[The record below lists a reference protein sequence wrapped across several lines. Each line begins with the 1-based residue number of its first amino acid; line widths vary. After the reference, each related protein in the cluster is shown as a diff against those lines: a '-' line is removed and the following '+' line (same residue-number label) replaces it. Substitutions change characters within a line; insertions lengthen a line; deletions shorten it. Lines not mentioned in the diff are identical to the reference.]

1 MIILKK
7 LAKSLDV
14 NHTALYNSSVRKNW
28 DVWQGIE
35 REPQP
40 CICGSD
46 LPGCGP
52 LVSFET
58 SVGKTLEP
66 GGVIDADIEAIY
78 ETAAAVG
85 LNEREMDG
93 VEIVFAS
100 RKHSEILPSGCS
112 GYYQYQNG
120 RHCIKIRCDKD
131 AAKTARHELQHMAD
145 EQGGVLYE
153 DNRPAILKFASAAG
167 ERIEN
172 CSSRAVLAATG
183 AEVLAFTNSFDKCSL
198 YCGIV
203 AAASICVAGLAK
215 VYYIFGY
222 VSHPAEVRARQA
234 EKLDTPDVL
243 KFRSS

>member
-14 NHTALYNSSVRKNW
+14 NHTALYNSSVRKNC

-40 CICGSD
+40 RICGSD

-85 LNEREMDG
+85 LSERE
-93 VEIVFAS
+93 I
-100 RKHSEILPSGCS
+100 RKHSEILPGGCS
-112 GYYQYQNG
+112 GYYQYKNG
-120 RHCIKIRCDKD
+120 RHYIKIRCDKD

-145 EQGGVLYE
+145 EQGGALYE
-153 DNRPAILKFASAAG
+153 DDRPAILK
-167 ERIEN
+167 
-172 CSSRAVLAATG
+172 
-183 AEVLAFTNSFDKCSL
+183 
-198 YCGIV
+198 
-203 AAASICVAGLAK
+203 
-215 VYYIFGY
+215 
-222 VSHPAEVRARQA
+222 
-234 EKLDTPDVL
+234 
-243 KFRSS
+243 

>member
-14 NHTALYNSSVRKNW
+14 NHTALYNSSVRKNC

-40 CICGSD
+40 RICGAD
-46 LPGCGP
+46 LPDCGP

-58 SVGKTLEP
+58 TVGRALKP
-66 GGVIDADIEAIY
+66 GEIIDVDIEAIY

-100 RKHSEILPSGCS
+100 RRHSEILPSGCS

-120 RHCIKIRCDKD
+120 RHYIKIRCDKD

-145 EQGGVLYE
+145 EL
-153 DNRPAILKFASAAG
+153 
-167 ERIEN
+167 EN

-222 VSHPAEVRARQA
+222 ISHPAEVRARQA
-234 EKLDTPDVL
+234 EKLNTSNIL
-243 KFRSS
+243 KFNSN

>member
-1 MIILKK
+1 
-7 LAKSLDV
+7 
-14 NHTALYNSSVRKNW
+14 VRKNW

-40 CICGSD
+40 RICGSD

-145 EQGGVLYE
+145 EQGGALYE

-167 ERIEN
+167 ERIES
-172 CSSRAVLAATG
+172 CSYRAVLVATG

-198 YCGIV
+198 YCSIV

-215 VYYIFGY
+215 VCYIFGY

>member
-14 NHTALYNSSVRKNW
+14 NHTALYNSSVRKNC

-40 CICGSD
+40 RICGAD
-46 LPGCGP
+46 LPDCGP

-58 SVGKTLEP
+58 TVGRVLKP
-66 GGVIDADIEAIY
+66 GEIIDVDIEAIY
-78 ETAAAVG
+78 ETTAAVG

-100 RKHSEILPSGCS
+100 RRHSEILPSGCS

-120 RHCIKIRCDKD
+120 RHYIKIRCDKD

-172 CSSRAVLAATG
+172 YSSRAVLAATG

-198 YCGIV
+198 YCHCRSGFDLCCRV
-203 AAASICVAGLAK
+203 GKSLL
-215 VYYIFGY
+215 YLWLYIAP
-222 VSHPAEVRARQA
+222 S
-234 EKLDTPDVL
+234 
-243 KFRSS
+243 

>member
-1 MIILKK
+1 M
-7 LAKSLDV
+7 
-14 NHTALYNSSVRKNW
+14 RKNC
-28 DVWQGIE
+28 DIWQGIE
-35 REPQP
+35 REPQSR
-40 CICGSD
+40 ICGSD

-66 GGVIDADIEAIY
+66 GGVIDADIKAIY

-112 GYYQYQNG
+112 GYYQYKNG

-145 EQGGVLYE
+145 EQDGVLYE
-153 DNRPAILKFASAAG
+153 DNRPAILNFASAAG

-172 CSSRAVLAATG
+172 CCAEIGRASCRERV
-183 AEVLAFTNSFDKCSL
+183 
-198 YCGIV
+198 
-203 AAASICVAGLAK
+203 
-215 VYYIFGY
+215 
-222 VSHPAEVRARQA
+222 
-234 EKLDTPDVL
+234 
-243 KFRSS
+243 

>member
-1 MIILKK
+1 M
-7 LAKSLDV
+7 
-14 NHTALYNSSVRKNW
+14 RKNC

-40 CICGSD
+40 RICGSD
-46 LPGCGP
+46 LLGCGP

-100 RKHSEILPSGCS
+100 EGSSKLLPGGCS
-112 GYYQYQNG
+112 GYYQNLGGQ
-120 RHCIKIRCDKD
+120 HCIRIRCCED
-131 AAKTARHELQHMAD
+131 AAKIACHEFQHMAD
-145 EQGGVLYE
+145 EQDGLYVG
-153 DNRPAILKFASAAG
+153 DRRAAILELADVTG
-167 ERIEN
+167 ERIGN
-172 CSSRAVLAATG
+172 YSSRAVLLATG
-183 AEVLAFTNSFDKCSL
+183 TEILAFANGFDKCSL
-198 YCGIV
+198 CCGIV
-203 AAASICVAGLAK
+203 AVASICVAGLAK

-222 VSHPAEVRARQA
+222 ISHPAEVRARQA

-243 KFRSS
+243 KFSSD

>member
-1 MIILKK
+1 M
-7 LAKSLDV
+7 S
-14 NHTALYNSSVRKNW
+14 
-28 DVWQGIE
+28 DVWQSIE

-40 CICGSD
+40 RICGSD

-131 AAKTARHELQHMAD
+131 AAKTARGGLCRAVHNELVRKQGAPCRQVARHLRLPGELQALL
-145 EQGGVLYE
+145 G
-153 DNRPAILKFASAAG
+153 
-167 ERIEN
+167 
-172 CSSRAVLAATG
+172 ATG
-183 AEVLAFTNSFDKCSL
+183 AVDRKS
-198 YCGIV
+198 V
-203 AAASICVAGLAK
+203 V
-215 VYYIFGY
+215 
-222 VSHPAEVRARQA
+222 
-234 EKLDTPDVL
+234 
-243 KFRSS
+243 